1 MTVPPISARIA
12 RCRVVRR
19 DDSMVNIDEKVPR
32 QQVVLIEPEGL
43 PGIIMARIVA
53 TLSNC
58 DASNASGLGPPVVA
72 KSTL

>member
-1 MTVPPISARIA
+1 
-12 RCRVVRR
+12 
-19 DDSMVNIDEKVPR
+19 MVNVKDKIPR

-43 PGIIMARIVA
+43 PGILMARIVA

-72 KSTL
+72 KSPL